1 MIRGMPILHKSN
13 VILSKRE
20 VPHPFVGWVAIDE
33 FEDLFTSLTG
43 SRIVNARRP
52 TRSGLV
58 GKIKNRVA
66 GPYPP
71 IADVDGG
78 DLLLVVARAPI
89 DLQMLLAIPDAR
101 KKFRYI
107 AGYVI
112 DSYYTENFPSIT
124 GAYDHIFSTT
134 EEGADTIT
142 SRFGTSS
149 SVLAQGF
156 DCLTWASL
164 NDVRSIDLIGFGR
177 QPQTYHREFQRSFHI
192 QGSPLLYLHSPL
204 GATKGSAVWDE
215 RPMMLKL
222 LQRSKLSLAFN
233 LGTEPEANRPRAAS
247 FVTSRW
253 FESLAAGCIVV
264 GKRPPGMMA
273 EQLFCWPDAL
283 IELPDNPVDAPAAIL
298 DLATNVDF
306 LRRTRARNVIEMS
319 HRHDWRYRI
328 REIYAHFDLLLPPLL
343 IEQLS
348 SLERRLAVLRSA

>member
-1 MIRGMPILHKSN
+1 MICGMPILHKSN
-13 VILSKRE
+13 VLLSKRE
-20 VPHPFVGWVAIDE
+20 IPFPFVGWVAVDE
-33 FEDLFTSLTG
+33 FEDLFSSLTG
-43 SRIVNARRP
+43 SRIVKARRP
-52 TRSGLV
+52 VRAGLF
-58 GKIKNRVA
+58 GKIKNRLA

-112 DSYYTENFPSIT
+112 DSYYTENFPTIT

-134 EEGADTIT
+134 QEGADAVR

-164 NDVRSIDLIGFGR
+164 NDLRGIDLIGFGR
-177 QPQTYHREFQRSFHI
+177 QPQTYHREFQRSFHTE
-192 QGSPLLYLHSPL
+192 GSPLLYLHSPL
-204 GATKGSAVWDE
+204 GAVKGSAVWDE

-222 LQRSKLSLAFN
+222 LQRSKLSLAFH
-233 LGTEPEANRPRAAS
+233 LGMEPETDRPRAAT

-253 FESLAAGCIVV
+253 FESLATGCLVV
-264 GKRPPGMMA
+264 GKRPPGKMA
-273 EQLFCWPDAL
+273 KELFCWPDAL
-283 IELPDNPVDAPAAIL
+283 IELPDNPVDASAAIV
-298 DLATNVDF
+298 DLAANVGF
-306 LRRTRARNVIEMS
+306 LRKTRARNVVEMIR
-319 HRHDWRYRI
+319 RHDWRYRI
-328 REIYAHFDLLLPPLL
+328 REIYQHFDLQLPAPL
-343 IEQLS
+343 IEQLA
-348 SLERRLAVLRSA
+348 SLEQLEVLRSA

>member
-1 MIRGMPILHKSN
+1 MPILHKSN
-13 VILSKRE
+13 VLLSKRE
-20 VPHPFVGWVAIDE
+20 IPHPFVGWVAVDE
-33 FEDLFTSLTG
+33 FEDLFSSLTR
-43 SRIVNARRP
+43 SRIVRARSP
-52 TRSGLV
+52 AVSGLV
-58 GKIKNRVA
+58 GRITTRLA

-78 DLLLVVARAPI
+78 DLLLVIARAPN
-89 DLQMLLAIPDAR
+89 DLKMLRSIPDAR

-124 GAYDHIFSTT
+124 GTYDHIFSTT
-134 EEGADTIT
+134 QEGAATVA
-142 SRFGTSS
+142 SRFGASS

-192 QGSPLLYLHSPL
+192 QGSPVLYLHSPL
-204 GATKGSAVWDE
+204 GAIKGGAVWDE

-222 LQRSKLSLAFN
+222 LQRSKLSLAFH
-233 LGTEPEANRPRAAS
+233 LGTEPETIRPRAAS

-253 FESLAAGCIVV
+253 FESLATGCIVV
-264 GKRPPGMMA
+264 GKRPPGTMA
-273 EQLFCWPDAL
+273 GELFCWPDAL
-283 IELPDNPVDAPAAIL
+283 IELPDNLADASATIVELAA
-298 DLATNVDF
+298 NVDF
-306 LRRTRARNVIEMS
+306 LRKTRARNVIEMS
-319 HRHDWRYRI
+319 RRHDWRYRI
-328 REIYAHFDLLLPPLL
+328 RDIYEHFDLQLPPLL

-348 SLERRLAVLRSA
+348 SLEQRLESAPVGLKSA